1 MITQGELLKVMNSGD
16 YEELSSQDFSRL
28 IKLIEIS
35 QRSGSLG
42 SVPSYLDPN
51 VVVLP
56 VSRALVRHDVL
67 EDISRGC
74 LVINGWQGDYP
85 LVSDSSTYR
94 GDWRLM
100 LRHLS
105 GRINSFGS

>member
-1 MITQGELLKVMNSGD
+1 MQSGD
-16 YEELSSQDFSRL
+16 YEELTAGEFTRL

-42 SVPSYLDPN
+42 SVPSYLDPD

-56 VSRALVRHDVL
+56 VSKALVRNDVL
-67 EDISRGC
+67 ADISRGC
-74 LVINGWQGDYP
+74 LVIRGFEGDYP
-85 LVSDSSTYR
+85 LVSNSTYR

-100 LRHLS
+100 VRHIRYGNPS
-105 GRINSFGS
+105 NSLGF

>member
-1 MITQGELLKVMNSGD
+1 MSSGD
-16 YEELSSQDFSRL
+16 YEEFTDREFLRL

-67 EDISRGC
+67 ADISRGC

-85 LVSDSSTYR
+85 LVSDSTYR

-100 LRHLS
+100 LRHIS
-105 GRINSFGS
+105 GFINSFS